1 MREQAIWIPKE
12 VLQKENK
19 NKYQQ
24 QNSKC
29 KGPEAAQI
37 ARLGPSAQESNRAA
51 DTGCGSE
58 FPGTAA
64 ATGLLRG
71 AEGREREGS
80 WPGGMEQQQEDLEL
94 EEGSRSGRGRRASR
108 IFLSKAGVGV
118 KEVPCPEEV
127 TRCDCW
133 LIGEKDIKERQGR
146 KCLENYKVR
155 VGLTLG
161 VGGWGAL
168 WLGQATGSFWGGL

>member
-64 ATGLLRG
+64 AMGLLRG

-94 EEGSRSGRGRRASR
+94 EEGSRSGRGRRASGNHLIQNLQGNCCR
-108 IFLSKAGVGV
+108 RLKRDLNILSCGI
-118 KEVPCPEEV
+118 
-127 TRCDCW
+127 W
-133 LIGEKDIKERQGR
+133 
-146 KCLENYKVR
+146 
-155 VGLTLG
+155 
-161 VGGWGAL
+161 
-168 WLGQATGSFWGGL
+168 